1 MGERVAVELEL
12 TNGTRILRNFDPD
25 KCYDFEE
32 QSINKYSFCKSFP
45 FIKRTTRKIT
55 KFRYQSVYATHR
67 SRSDSKYSVNCEL
80 TTLLHAI
87 KRSVKSWEE
96 ILMDGTLRY
105 GDQNE

>member
-12 TNGTRILRNFDPD
+12 TNGTRILRNFDPA

-32 QSINKYSFCKSFP
+32 KTINKYSFCKSFP
-45 FIKRTTRKIT
+45 FIKRTKRKIT
-55 KFRYQSVYATHR
+55 KFRYQSVYLSMKSVR
-67 SRSDSKYSVNCEL
+67 DVKYSVNCEL
-80 TTLLHAI
+80 TTLFHAI

-105 GDQNE
+105 GDQHD

>member
-1 MGERVAVELEL
+1 MGELVAVELEL

-25 KCYDFEE
+25 KCYDFKET
-32 QSINKYSFCKSFP
+32 SINKYSFCKSFP
-45 FIKRTTRKIT
+45 FIERTTRKIT
-55 KFRYQSVYATHR
+55 KFRYQSVYVNQK
-67 SRSDSKYSVNCEL
+67 SSSDDEYSVNCEL

-96 ILMDGTLRY
+96 ILMNRTLRY